1 MSKEIQKFQ
10 DPGLPEHVHRKSDVD
25 PKAADRAERQV
36 AILFVLSALST
47 FLAIYAYIFIKDDIF
62 FFLPIM
68 GSTNAHQLFLGLGMA
83 FSLLFIGLGM
93 AHWAKNLMP
102 DTEVIAERHEF
113 RSPDE
118 DREDFVRTV
127 KEQAGAAG
135 LGRRSLIKRTLGLAL
150 GAPLFV
156 GVALGAGAA
165 VSIAIKVVF
174 ERFGGVIIKTAPRP
188 PTVPPAIKSALFI

>member
-1 MSKEIQKFQ
+1 MSNEIQKFQ

-36 AILFVLSALST
+36 SILFVLSALST
-47 FLAIYAYIFIKDDIF
+47 VLAIYAYVFIKDDVF

-83 FSLLFIGLGM
+83 LALLFIGLGLV
-93 AHWAKNLMP
+93 HWAKHLMP

-150 GAPLFV
+150 GA
-156 GVALGAGAA
+156 
-165 VSIAIKVVF
+165 
-174 ERFGGVIIKTAPRP
+174 
-188 PTVPPAIKSALFI
+188 SALTPIVLLRDLGPLPGKELEKTSWKTGTRLVTDPGDRPIRPEDL

>member
-1 MSKEIQKFQ
+1 MSNEIQKFQ
-10 DPGLPEHVHRKSDVD
+10 DPGLPDHVHRKSDVD

-118 DREDFVRTV
+118 DREDF
-127 KEQAGAAG
+127 
-135 LGRRSLIKRTLGLAL
+135 
-150 GAPLFV
+150 
-156 GVALGAGAA
+156 GVAL
-165 VSIAIKVVF
+165 
-174 ERFGGVIIKTAPRP
+174 
-188 PTVPPAIKSALFI
+188 